1 MALIEDPDGK
11 ILEGGGTEPMSTPQA
26 QGPQKEPWTDFGIV
40 YQFGFPYPGGLYTSF
55 LALDPQRNRVM
66 VEIPLSRSIVA
77 GGVFRPINHQ
87 ELEMLGMEPANPKA
101 PKWTWIIPQLQY
113 RFFIRGGLIKE
124 LLLMWSMGWE
134 PSPGVLAE
142 LATAAQE
149 GEEDQEREQR
159 ILKIIIQDL
168 QGGPSGGGTVQ

>member
-1 MALIEDPDGK
+1 MALIDDNQPK
-11 ILEGGGTEPMSTPQA
+11 QP
-26 QGPQKEPWTDFGIV
+26 GPWLDFGVI

-87 ELEMLGMEPANPKA
+87 ELEMLGMEPANPEA
-101 PKWTWIIPQLQY
+101 PKWTWIIPQLQF
-113 RFFIRGGLIKE
+113 RVFIGGGLIKE

-149 GEEDQEREQR
+149 GEEELEREQR
-159 ILKIIIQDL
+159 IRKIIAQDR
-168 QGGPSGGGTVQ
+168 QGGPGGGGTVQ